1 MGTEVMQ
8 EDGKELGKVV
18 KSYCKEVDNS
28 INMGIN
34 GIVENPKSREKAQE
48 ENYSSSAIEGRML
61 IIWKKV
67 YARVIV
73 IEETNQYVHCYV
85 KLASHTKAFYAT
97 FVYGLNGLEE
107 RKLLW
112 KGLANLRFPVKP
124 WIILSDF
131 NALLNYGERVGG
143 KSVTKAKIEDFNV
156 WLSLGQVDTMKRVGC
171 YYTWSSNQGGHD
183 RIYSRIDHAFM
194 NEDWLD
200 LFPNW
205 MATFSWEVV
214 SDHCAI
220 LVSLIVMVEIG
231 VKPFEFFNYRCE
243 HKDFKNVVLESWMG
257 NVEFDHQR
265 AKEKFQEANLKAQ
278 ANPGIEKFIEE
289 EKLAPD
295 NFKRRE
301 ENRITSYVDNQGNL
315 IDNHPDVVEHFINH
329 FRATWKVA
337 AWLLAGL
344 TAEIRAEVSNAIK
357 EFFITGK
364 IPTQFNETRI
374 YLVPKVEIP
383 VRAIDYR
390 PIACFSTIYKCI
402 TKLISKR
409 LAKVLPWKI
418 VSSRCVIKTD
428 LSKAYDTVDWGF
440 VEDLLVGLNF
450 PSKASRRLQVYFLIS
465 LSLRFILE
473 VSSNDKAEILNML
486 QFGEGSFPLRYLEVS
501 LRPTKWRRED
511 CDAILKKIKMR
522 PVTWSIIKEVERL
535 CRDFLWGIKG
545 EICKINLA
553 SWDKV
558 CLPKAYGGLG
568 FKSGPN
574 WNRSILGKFIWAIMD
589 KHDILWVKWINN
601 IYMKGVEFWE
611 YELKGDT
618 YNGLIQLD
626 ADMFY
631 KAVWCNVSLPKH
643 RFVLCEEEESLHH
656 LFFGCFVSKAVMNEV
671 FDWVGYPAWP
681 IEFNSWLCWITGK
694 ISGVITLI

>member
-1 MGTEVMQ
+1 
-8 EDGKELGKVV
+8 
-18 KSYCKEVDNS
+18 
-28 INMGIN
+28 
-34 GIVENPKSREKAQE
+34 
-48 ENYSSSAIEGRML
+48 ML

-67 YARVIV
+67 YAKVIV

-131 NALLNYGERVGG
+131 NALLNYGDRVGG
-143 KSVTKAKIEDFNV
+143 KSVTKAEIEDFNV
-156 WLSLGQVDTMKRVGC
+156 WLSLGQVDTIKRVGC

-231 VKPFEFFNYRCE
+231 VKPFEFFNYWCE
-243 HKDFKNVVLESWMG
+243 HKDFENVVLESWMG

-295 NFKRRE
+295 NF
-301 ENRITSYVDNQGNL
+301 
-315 IDNHPDVVEHFINH
+315 
-329 FRATWKVA
+329 
-337 AWLLAGL
+337 
-344 TAEIRAEVSNAIK
+344 AEIRAEVSNAIK
-357 EFFITGK
+357 EFFNTGK
-364 IPTQFNETRI
+364 IPTQFNETLI

-409 LAKVLPWKI
+409 LAKVLPWLVHQNQGIFIKNRPIAHNILIFQDLIKNYGRKI
-418 VSSRCVIKTD
+418 VSSRCAIKTD

-440 VEDLLVGLNF
+440 VEDLL
-450 PSKASRRLQVYFLIS
+450 
-465 LSLRFILE
+465 
-473 VSSNDKAEILNML
+473 
-486 QFGEGSFPLRYLEVS
+486 
-501 LRPTKWRRED
+501 
-511 CDAILKKIKMR
+511 
-522 PVTWSIIKEVERL
+522 SIIKEVERL

-558 CLPKAYGGLG
+558 FLPKAYGGLG

-589 KHDILWVKWINN
+589 KHGILWVKWINN
-601 IYMKGVEFWE
+601 ICMKGAEFWE

-618 YNGLIQLD
+618 YNELIQLD

-656 LFFGCFVSKAVMNEV
+656 LFFSCFVSKAVMKEV